1 MYAHES
7 YDETLQFAKQPN
19 MFAKHACGVCQ
30 VLHAK
35 CVCVCVRERER
46 EKEKEI
52 ERESVCMYVCVSV

>member
-7 YDETLQFAKQPN
+7 YDETLQFPKQPN

-35 CVCVCVRERER
+35 CVRV
-46 EKEKEI
+46 
-52 ERESVCMYVCVSV
+52 